1 MDEFTRIVYEA
12 EVDYSVAPEKDY
24 GKIDDYYMKRT
35 NAALEKMDK
44 NLSGISDQDA
54 EKMMVHLDKLQA
66 IVDSYE

>member
-1 MDEFTRIVYEA
+1 
-12 EVDYSVAPEKDY
+12 
-24 GKIDDYYMKRT
+24 MKRT

>member
-1 MDEFTRIVYEA
+1 M
-12 EVDYSVAPEKDY
+12 APEKDY